1 MLLQTSRDNDEKVH
15 RHTQPPA
22 FIKPEEVKPD
32 KSDAEHERAA
42 SDSPN
47 LYHILTDS
55 GTNNGPDSPNSPHHS
70 PYLRP
75 NTIAQTNSNPYAWM
89 QTSRSRRRRH
99 NSPLMASLAADPNL
113 MASAGIV
120 PSPTSTS
127 STLASPTSSFGMMNL
142 GSSQFTAKI
151 MLPALQTSPGRRE
164 EPKFYSR
171 KNSSPLILPLDLTPE
186 ERTDE
191 VWVNEMLKSRLFY
204 LEETKDIDWEN
215 ITVIEMKS
223 MLRKFGLNSQGKKTV
238 LADRIKEARRR
249 LGEMDIDTVKKSW
262 VKETLSNTENG
273 KIEELAM
280 AAEEKSK
287 QEQIMADIA
296 PAPEPNHS

>member
-1 MLLQTSRDNDEKVH
+1 MMLQTGPTNDEKTLQH
-15 RHTQPPA
+15 PQPPA
-22 FIKPEEVKPD
+22 FIRPDEVARDQPEAE
-32 KSDAEHERAA
+32 SDRLK

-47 LYHILTDS
+47 LYQILTEGGS
-55 GTNNGPDSPNSPHHS
+55 AGPDSPNSPHHT

-127 STLASPTSSFGMMNL
+127 STLASPTSNLGMLNL
-142 GSSQFTAKI
+142 GSPQFTAKI
-151 MLPALQTSPGRRE
+151 MLPALPNAPVGRE

-171 KNSSPLILPLDLTPE
+171 RNSSPLILPLDLAPE

-191 VWVNEMLKSRLFY
+191 VWVNEMLKSRMLY
-204 LEETKDIDWEN
+204 LDETKDIDWEN
-215 ITVIEMKS
+215 ITVVEMKS
-223 MLRKFGLNSQGKKTV
+223 LLRKYGLNSQGKKTL
-238 LADRIKEARRR
+238 LADRIKEARQR
-249 LGEMDIDTVKKSW
+249 LGEMDVDMVKKSW
-262 VKETLSNTENG
+262 IKEFPSVENG
-273 KIEELAM
+273 KIDELAM
-280 AAEEKSK
+280 AAEEKSR
-287 QEQIMADIA
+287 QEQIMAGMA
-296 PAPEPNHS
+296 PAPEPNHA